1 MDYLDNDIKFVGG
14 VGEARARLLDKEL
27 GIRTLGDM
35 LRHYPFRYIDRTKV
49 YRIAEITDDAP
60 TLLQFRARVTGVA
73 YAGTGRK
80 RRFTAYVSDPTGSA
94 ELVWFQGIKWIE
106 KRVEVGREYLIFGR
120 PSFYRG
126 ELSMAHPELETMEQ
140 ALSRKAESG
149 MQGIYPSTEKLS
161 NVLGAKGMYQ
171 IICNT
176 WALAKDHIPDYMPDE
191 VRTRYGLIPLR
202 DAYYNIHFPQ
212 SPELLRQAQYR
223 LKFDELLGI
232 QLNVQSRRT
241 ERLARNNGFLFMKV
255 GGVFNTFYNEKLPF
269 PLTGAQ
275 KRVIREIRQDT
286 VTGYQMNRL
295 LQGDVGSGKTLVAA
309 AAAYFCCRNG
319 YSALVMAPTEVLAQ
333 QHHRTFSELLEPL
346 GVRVELLSGSMT
358 VKQKAEVR
366 ARAES
371 GETGVLIGTQAL
383 IQKSSVVKNAGLV
396 IVDEQ
401 HRFGVAQRAAL
412 AEKGAAPHIL
422 AMSATP
428 IPRTLALI
436 VYGDLEVSVLNEMP
450 RGRLPVKTYAVDSTF
465 RQRVYNFIKKHIA
478 AGRQAYIVCPLV
490 ENSEGKSEKASA
502 IEYYNGLV
510 NGDFRDIPT
519 GLLYGKL
526 KQSEKDRVM
535 AEFKSGSLKLLVS
548 TTVIEVGIDVPNAVV
563 MLIENA
569 EQFGL
574 SQLHQLRG
582 RVGRGS
588 EQSFCILMSDSRSEY
603 TKARTDVMVRTTDG
617 FEIAREDLRL
627 RGPGNFFGREQHG
640 LPPLKVADIADDSA
654 VLEEVDRLAGEI
666 LRADPTLSD
675 EKSRMLRSG
684 VERLFGTNGDYGWN

>member
-1 MDYLDNDIKFVGG
+1 MEITYLKG
-14 VGEARARLLDKEL
+14 VGPKRAELYKKLGVDTVEQLIELYPRDYVDFTCPKKIAEVQIGEVCAFRAFVKRKTAPFSEYARMALYKAEL
-27 GIRTLGDM
+27 TDGTGNITAVFFNAKYTFAKLEEDHEYLFYGKISGDM
-35 LRHYPFRYIDRTKV
+35 VR
-49 YRIAEITDDAP
+49 
-60 TLLQFRARVTGVA
+60 LQV
-73 YAGTGRK
+73 
-80 RRFTAYVSDPTGSA
+80 GSP
-94 ELVWFQGIKWIE
+94 LF
-106 KRVEVGREYLIFGR
+106 VEVAQGGLMPKYPLTAGLTNNMVSANVR
-120 PSFYRG
+120 
-126 ELSMAHPELETMEQ
+126 T
-140 ALSRKAESG
+140 ALSLV
-149 MQGIYPSTEKLS
+149 KLPETLPEGLLRR
-161 NVLGAKGMYQ
+161 V
-171 IICNT
+171 
-176 WALAKDHIPDYMPDE
+176 
-191 VRTRYGLIPLR
+191 GLISR
-202 DAYYNIHFPQ
+202 KQAVRQIHFPQ
-212 SPELLRQAQYR
+212 SREEYTEARRRLVFEELLT
-223 LKFDELLGI
+223 LKLG
-232 QLNVQSRRT
+232 LSLMKSRGRKRPGAVMRDISISDLW
-241 ERLARNNGFLFMKV
+241 ERL
-255 GGVFNTFYNEKLPF
+255 PF
-269 PLTGAQ
+269 QPTGAQ
-275 KRVIREIRQDT
+275 LNAVSDCIRDMQRE
-286 VTGYQMNRL
+286 YPMNRL
-295 LQGDVGSGKTLVAA
+295 VQGDVGSGKTLVAA

-358 VKQKAEVR
+358 AKQKAEVR

-371 GETGVLIGTQAL
+371 GETVVLIGTQAL
-383 IQKSSVVKNAGLV
+383 IQKSSVVKNTGLV

-535 AEFKSGSLKLLVS
+535 AEFKSGILKLLVS

-563 MLIENA
+563 MLIEDA

-675 EKSRMLRSG
+675 EKSRMLRSN

>member
-1 MDYLDNDIKFVGG
+1 MEITYLKG
-14 VGEARARLLDKEL
+14 VGPKRAELYKKLGVDTVEQLIELYPRDYVDFTCPKKIAEVQIGEVCAFRAFVKRKTAPFSEYARMALYKAEL
-27 GIRTLGDM
+27 TDGTGNITAVFFNAKYTFAKLEEDHEYLFYGKISGDM
-35 LRHYPFRYIDRTKV
+35 VR
-49 YRIAEITDDAP
+49 
-60 TLLQFRARVTGVA
+60 LQV
-73 YAGTGRK
+73 
-80 RRFTAYVSDPTGSA
+80 GSP
-94 ELVWFQGIKWIE
+94 LF
-106 KRVEVGREYLIFGR
+106 VEVTQGGLMPKYPLTAGLTNNMVSANVRTAL
-120 PSFYRG
+120 SLV
-126 ELSMAHPELETMEQ
+126 ELSETLPEGL
-140 ALSRKAESG
+140 LRRVGLISRKQA
-149 MQGIYPSTEKLS
+149 
-161 NVLGAKGMYQ
+161 
-171 IICNT
+171 
-176 WALAKDHIPDYMPDE
+176 
-191 VRTRYGLIPLR
+191 VRQ
-202 DAYYNIHFPQ
+202 IHFPQ
-212 SPELLRQAQYR
+212 SREEYTEARRRLVFEELLT
-223 LKFDELLGI
+223 LKLGLSLMKNRGRERSGAVMRDI
-232 QLNVQSRRT
+232 SISDLW
-241 ERLARNNGFLFMKV
+241 ERL
-255 GGVFNTFYNEKLPF
+255 PF
-269 PLTGAQ
+269 QPTGAQ
-275 KRVIREIRQDT
+275 LNAVSDCIRDMQRE
-286 VTGYQMNRL
+286 YPMNRL
-295 LQGDVGSGKTLVAA
+295 VQGDVGSGKTLVAA

-358 VKQKAEVR
+358 AKQKAEVR

-654 VLEEVDRLAGEI
+654 VLEEVDKLAGEI

>member
-1 MDYLDNDIKFVGG
+1 MEITYLKG
-14 VGEARARLLDKEL
+14 VGPKRAELYKKLGVDTVEQLIELYPRDYVDFTCPKKIAEVQIGEVCAFRAFVKRKTAPFSEYARMALYKAEL
-27 GIRTLGDM
+27 TDGTGNITAVFFNAKYTFAKLEEDHEYLFYGKISGDM
-35 LRHYPFRYIDRTKV
+35 VR
-49 YRIAEITDDAP
+49 
-60 TLLQFRARVTGVA
+60 LQV
-73 YAGTGRK
+73 
-80 RRFTAYVSDPTGSA
+80 GSP
-94 ELVWFQGIKWIE
+94 LF
-106 KRVEVGREYLIFGR
+106 VEVTQGGLMPKYPLTAGLTNNMVSANVR
-120 PSFYRG
+120 
-126 ELSMAHPELETMEQ
+126 T
-140 ALSRKAESG
+140 ALSLVELPETLPEGLLRR
-149 MQGIYPSTEKLS
+149 
-161 NVLGAKGMYQ
+161 V
-171 IICNT
+171 
-176 WALAKDHIPDYMPDE
+176 
-191 VRTRYGLIPLR
+191 GLISR
-202 DAYYNIHFPQ
+202 KQAVQQIHFPQ
-212 SPELLRQAQYR
+212 SREEYTAARRRLVFEELLT
-223 LKFDELLGI
+223 LKLGLSLMKNRGRERSGAVMRDI
-232 QLNVQSRRT
+232 SISDLW
-241 ERLARNNGFLFMKV
+241 ERL
-255 GGVFNTFYNEKLPF
+255 PF
-269 PLTGAQ
+269 QPTGAQ
-275 KRVIREIRQDT
+275 LNAVSDCIRDMQRE
-286 VTGYQMNRL
+286 YPMNRL
-295 LQGDVGSGKTLVAA
+295 VQGDVGSGKTLVAA

-333 QHHRTFSELLEPL
+333 QHHRTFSELLKPL

-358 VKQKAEVR
+358 AKQKAEVR

-654 VLEEVDRLAGEI
+654 VLEEVDKLAGEI

-675 EKSRMLRSG
+675 EKSRMLRSN

>member
-1 MDYLDNDIKFVGG
+1 MEITYLKG
-14 VGEARARLLDKEL
+14 VGPKRAELYRKLGVETVEQLIELYPRDYVDLTCPKTIAEVQIGEVCAFRAFVKRKTAPFSEYARMALYKAEL
-27 GIRTLGDM
+27 TDGTGNITAVFFNAKYTFAKLEEDHEYLFYGKISGDM
-35 LRHYPFRYIDRTKV
+35 VRLQVGSPLFVEVTQGGLMPKYPLTAGLTNNMVSANVRT
-49 YRIAEITDDAP
+49 A
-60 TLLQFRARVTGVA
+60 LSL
-73 YAGTGRK
+73 
-80 RRFTAYVSDPTGSA
+80 A
-94 ELVWFQGIKWIE
+94 ELPETLPEGLLR
-106 KRVEVGREYLIFGR
+106 RVGLISR
-120 PSFYRG
+120 
-126 ELSMAHPELETMEQ
+126 EQ
-140 ALSRKAESG
+140 A
-149 MQGIYPSTEKLS
+149 
-161 NVLGAKGMYQ
+161 
-171 IICNT
+171 
-176 WALAKDHIPDYMPDE
+176 
-191 VRTRYGLIPLR
+191 VRQ
-202 DAYYNIHFPQ
+202 IHFPR
-212 SPELLRQAQYR
+212 SREEYTGARRRLVFEELLT
-223 LKFDELLGI
+223 LKLGLSLMKSRGRERSGAVMKDISISELW
-232 QLNVQSRRT
+232 
-241 ERLARNNGFLFMKV
+241 ERL
-255 GGVFNTFYNEKLPF
+255 PF
-269 PLTGAQ
+269 QPTGAQ
-275 KRVIREIRQDT
+275 MNAVADCIRDMQRE
-286 VTGYQMNRL
+286 YPMNRL
-295 LQGDVGSGKTLVAA
+295 VQGDVGSGKTLVAA
-309 AAAYFCCRNG
+309 AAAYFCCKNG

-346 GVRVELLSGSMT
+346 GVRVELLSGSLT
-358 VKQKAEVR
+358 AKQKAEVR

-371 GETGVLIGTQAL
+371 GDTGVLIGTQAL
-383 IQKSSVVKNAGLV
+383 IQRSSVMKNAGLV

-450 RGRLPVKTYAVDSTF
+450 RGRLPVKTYAVDSSF

-490 ENSEGKSEKASA
+490 ENAEGKSEKASA
-502 IEYYNGLV
+502 IEYYDALV

-535 AEFKSGSLKLLVS
+535 AEFKSGALKLLVS

-654 VLEEVDRLAGEI
+654 VLEEVDSLAGEI
-666 LRADPTLSD
+666 LRADPTLSS